1 MSNIDKDKLLHY
13 FYGSVTLYSLL
24 LFFDVYAASFIVAI
38 VAGAKEIIYDHFMKK
53 GNCELW
59 DFLFSIAP
67 CILHIIIELL

>member
-24 LFFDVYAASFIVAI
+24 LFFDVYTASLIVGVI
-38 VAGAKEIIYDHFMKK
+38 AGAKEIIYDHFMKK

-67 CILHIIIELL
+67 CILHIIIELF